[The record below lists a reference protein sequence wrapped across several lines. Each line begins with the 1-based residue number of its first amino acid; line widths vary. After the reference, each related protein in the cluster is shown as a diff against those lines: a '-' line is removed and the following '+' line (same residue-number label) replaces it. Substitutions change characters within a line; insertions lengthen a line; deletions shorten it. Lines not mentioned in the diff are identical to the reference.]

1 LLAIVL
7 DAHLFL
13 AAELRVNR
21 QAPRARV
28 DGVFDQLL
36 DDGRRALDDLAC
48 GDLVREIGR
57 EAVDLHR

>member
-1 LLAIVL
+1 
-7 DAHLFL
+7 
-13 AAELRVNR
+13 VNR